1 MSRGRA
7 AEGAARPPPRMLRF
21 ITHRLLQMVPVLFFV
36 SVIIFS
42 LINLIPG
49 DAARLFL
56 GEEASPDA
64 LVALRHQMGLDRPLP
79 VQYAR
84 WIGGMLHG
92 DFGHSFK
99 DNRSVLATVAQKI
112 PVTAELSCMALVI
125 AWTIAIPAGVLA
137 AWRRRTAADYAAS
150 AAALTGLSIP
160 NFWLGIMLIYLFA
173 VNLHWLPASG
183 YVPPTQD
190 LGRNL
195 RTLIMPAFVLGIIL
209 AAVVMRQL
217 RSSMLEVLS
226 ADFVRTANAKGLAAA
241 TVLVR
246 HALRNAVIPVIT
258 VMGIQLGTLL
268 GGVVITETI
277 FSVPGM
283 GRLAVESIYSRDY
296 PMLEGVVMFSALSVL
311 AVNLA
316 VDILYSVIDPRITLE
331 GGRT

>member
-1 MSRGRA
+1 M
-7 AEGAARPPPRMLRF
+7 
-21 ITHRLLQMVPVLFFV
+21 IPVLFFV
-36 SVIIFS
+36 SLIIFV
-42 LINLIPG
+42 LINLVPG

-56 GEEASPDA
+56 GEEAPPDA
-64 LVALRHQMGLDRPLP
+64 LAALRHEMGLDRPLY
-79 VQYAR
+79 VQYAWWAGNLIR
-84 WIGGMLHG
+84 G

-99 DNRSVLATVAQKI
+99 DNRKVLPTLLQKV
-112 PVTAELSCMALVI
+112 PVTAELAAGALLI
-125 AWTIAIPAGVLA
+125 AWTIAIPSGVVA
-137 AWRRRTAADYAAS
+137 AWRRRTVVDYTAS

-183 YVPPTQD
+183 FVSPAQD

-195 RTLIMPAFVLGIIL
+195 KGLVMPSFVLGLVL

-226 ADFVRTANAKGLAAA
+226 ADFVRTANAKGLGERV
-241 TVLVR
+241 VLVR

-268 GGVVITETI
+268 GGAVITETI
-277 FSVPGM
+277 FALPGL

-296 PMLEGVVMFSALSVL
+296 PMLEGVVMFSALSIL
-311 AVNLA
+311 LVNLA
-316 VDILYSVIDPRITLE
+316 VDVVYSLIDPRIKLA
-331 GGRT
+331 GGGT

>member
-1 MSRGRA
+1 
-7 AEGAARPPPRMLRF
+7 MLRF
-21 ITHRLLQMVPVLFFV
+21 IARRLLQMIPVVFFV
-36 SVIIFS
+36 SVIIFT

-64 LVALRHQMGLDRPLP
+64 LVALRHQLGLDQPLP

-84 WIGGMLHG
+84 WVGGMLHG

-99 DNRSVLATVAQKI
+99 DNRSVLATVLQKI
-112 PVTAELSCMALVI
+112 PVTAELSAFALLI
-125 AWTIAIPAGVLA
+125 AWSIAIPAGVLA
-137 AWRRRTAADYAAS
+137 AWRRRTAVDYAAS

-183 YVPPTQD
+183 FVPPTHD

-195 RTLIMPAFVLGIIL
+195 RTIIMPAFVLGVVL

-217 RSSMLEVLS
+217 RSSMLEVMS
-226 ADFVRTANAKGLAAA
+226 ADFVRTANAKGLAAV

-277 FSVPGM
+277 FSIPGL
-283 GRLAVESIYSRDY
+283 GRLAVESIYARDF
-296 PMLEGVVMFSALSVL
+296 PMLEGVVMFSAFSVL
-311 AVNLA
+311 AVNLF
-316 VDILYSVIDPRITLE
+316 VDIVYSIIDPRITL
-331 GGRT
+331 GGSPT

>member
-1 MSRGRA
+1 
-7 AEGAARPPPRMLRF
+7 MLRF
-21 ITHRLLQMVPVLFFV
+21 ITRRLLQMVPVLFFV
-36 SVIIFS
+36 SVIIFT

-79 VQYAR
+79 VQYAW

-112 PVTAELSCMALVI
+112 PVTAELSLMALLI

-150 AAALTGLSIP
+150 AVALTGLSIP

-226 ADFVRTANAKGLAAA
+226 ADFVRTANAKGLGAA